1 MPRRSRKQDVLPLEP
16 QSLAARDGPVKKLK
30 RSRISSDWYS
40 RYNIGTSRNSS
51 VGRAVASVAFV
62 RDIVQP
68 NARRGAVA
76 VGRDPDALS
85 FPVAAT
91 VSINNDSELARDSAR
106 ASICK
111 LFHPIPHPYYDS
123 QFRQLGYDEFA
134 NQAARLMSQGRLR
147 EAMALVPEEVID
159 TMTIT
164 GSLDECTARIR
175 EYEGVADE
183 LILARTAQRGE
194 ARGMAAYE
202 DLFQLVDRVSR

>member
-1 MPRRSRKQDVLPLEP
+1 MTQNLP
-16 QSLAARDGPVKKLK
+16 G
-30 RSRISSDWYS
+30 I
-40 RYNIGTSRNSS
+40 
-51 VGRAVASVAFV
+51 
-62 RDIVQP
+62 
-68 NARRGAVA
+68 
-76 VGRDPDALS
+76 
-85 FPVAAT
+85 
-91 VSINNDSELARDSAR
+91 AR

-123 QFRQLGYDEFA
+123 QLRQLGYDEFA
-134 NQAARLMSQGRLR
+134 DHAARLMSQGRLR

-194 ARGMAAYE
+194 VRGMAAYE
-202 DLFQLVDRVSR
+202 ELFQLVDRVSR